1 MARVGVARQDRQ
13 EIQGLAGRRHAVWW
27 QWTTWPRLVM
37 TEIGNTPRSSVL
49 EAPAHGLPDGS
60 LGPLAAHLRGLEAR
74 VAALEAHLLAGPLM
88 TPADAAEHARV
99 AVETIRRAIRGGE
112 LSVAGYVG
120 RSPRLSR
127 DALDD
132 WLAARSAPAAPVS
145 RQRRRRCGRK
155 ASEAVEAA
163 WRELG

>member
-1 MARVGVARQDRQ
+1 MADRDDRSQ
-13 EIQGLAGRRHAVWW
+13 TPTHAVWW

-37 TEIGNTPRSSVL
+37 TEIGNTARSSLL
-49 EAPAHGLPDGS
+49 EAPAHGLADGS
-60 LGPLAAHLRGLEAR
+60 LGLLTAYLHGLEAR
-74 VAALEAHLLAGPLM
+74 VAALEAHLSAGPLM

-99 AVETIRRAIRGGE
+99 GVETIRRAIRGGE
-112 LSVAGYVG
+112 LSVDGYVG

-127 DALDD
+127 DAVDG
-132 WLAARSAPAAPVS
+132 WLAETSPPAARVS

>member
-1 MARVGVARQDRQ
+1 PRHHLEEIEELASRQHT
-13 EIQGLAGRRHAVWW
+13 LWW

-60 LGPLAAHLRGLEAR
+60 LGPLAAHLHGLEAR

-127 DALDD
+127 DAVDG
-132 WLAARSAPAAPVS
+132 WLAETSPPAAAVS
-145 RQRRRRCGRK
+145 RRRRRRCGRK

-163 WRELG
+163 WQELG

>member
-1 MARVGVARQDRQ
+1 
-13 EIQGLAGRRHAVWW
+13 
-27 QWTTWPRLVM
+27 M
-37 TEIGNTPRSSVL
+37 TEIGSTPRSSLL
-49 EAPAHGLPDGS
+49 EAPAYGLADGS
-60 LGPLAAHLRGLEAR
+60 LGLLTAYLHGLEAR
-74 VAALEAHLLAGPLM
+74 VAALEAHYLSAGPLM

-99 AVETIRRAIRGGE
+99 GVETIRRAIRGGE

-127 DALDD
+127 DAVDG
-132 WLAARSAPAAPVS
+132 WLAETSPPAAPVS
-145 RQRRRRCGRK
+145 RQRRRRCGRQ